1 MMEFQTL
8 LNLIL
13 GSFTAALGWF
23 AREMYAAVQSLKD
36 DLYKFREEVAKEYI
50 PKNEFNLFKEE
61 LFQALRRIEDKIEKK
76 SDK

>member
-1 MMEFQTL
+1 MEFQTI
-8 LNLIL
+8 LNIVL
-13 GSFTAALGWF
+13 GSLTGILGWF
-23 AREMYAAVQSLKD
+23 AREMYSAVQTLKD

-61 LFQALRRIEDKIEKK
+61 LFQTLRRIEDKIEKK

>member
-1 MMEFQTL
+1 MEFQTL
-8 LNLIL
+8 LNVIL
-13 GSFTAALGWF
+13 GSLTGILGWF
-23 AREMYAAVQSLKD
+23 AREMYSAVQSLKD

-61 LFQALRRIEDKIEKK
+61 LFQALHRIEDKIEKK

>member
-1 MMEFQTL
+1 MEFQTI
-8 LNLIL
+8 LNIIL
-13 GSFTAALGWF
+13 GSLTGILGWF
-23 AREMYAAVQSLKD
+23 AREMYAAVQALKD

-61 LFQALRRIEDKIEKK
+61 LFQTLRRIEDKIEKK

>member
-1 MMEFQTL
+1 MEFQTL

-23 AREMYAAVQSLKD
+23 AREMYTAVQSLKD

-61 LFQALRRIEDKIEKK
+61 LFNTLRRIEDKIEKK

>member
-1 MMEFQTL
+1 MEFQTI
-8 LNLIL
+8 LNLVL
-13 GSFTAALGWF
+13 GGITSALGWF
-23 AREMYAAVQSLKD
+23 AREMYSAVQALKD

-61 LFQALRRIEDKIEKK
+61 LFQALHRIEDKIERK

>member
-1 MMEFQTL
+1 MEFQTI
-8 LNLIL
+8 LNIVL
-13 GSFTAALGWF
+13 GSLTGILGWF
-23 AREMYAAVQSLKD
+23 AREMYSAVQALKD

-61 LFQALRRIEDKIEKK
+61 LFQTLRRIEDKIEKK

>member
-1 MMEFQTL
+1 MEFQTI

-13 GSFTAALGWF
+13 GCFTGILGWF
-23 AREMYAAVQSLKD
+23 GRAMFTAVQELKD

>member
-1 MMEFQTL
+1 MEFQTL

-13 GSFTAALGWF
+13 GSLSGIFGWF
-23 AREMYAAVQSLKD
+23 AREMYSAIQTLKD

-61 LFQALRRIEDKIEKK
+61 LFNALRRIEDKIEKK

>member
-1 MMEFQTL
+1 MEFQTI
-8 LNLIL
+8 LNIIL
-13 GSFTAALGWF
+13 GSLTGILGWF
-23 AREMYAAVQSLKD
+23 AREMYSAVQTLKD

-61 LFQALRRIEDKIEKK
+61 LFQTLRRIEDKIEKK

>member
-1 MMEFQTL
+1 MEFQTI
-8 LNLIL
+8 LNIVL
-13 GSFTAALGWF
+13 GSLTGILGWF
-23 AREMYAAVQSLKD
+23 AREMYAAVQALKD

-61 LFQALRRIEDKIEKK
+61 LFQTLRRIEDKIEKK